1 MSRGP
6 GRQHDASKRALAQA
20 ACEVIATDSIQ
31 ALTVRR
37 VAAAANASV
46 GRVQHYFADRSEI
59 VHEAFLVT
67 QQDAASEV
75 EASLRGSTSPI
86 DIVRAVLSAMIPVNG
101 TQMRRM
107 RIMAQFEALALSDE
121 EFASTLREG
130 HLRLRQLLADAL
142 SAASPESARVAA
154 DDAQR
159 LLALAEGLAG
169 EVLLGQEASERAL
182 RLVQDAVDEITDRR
196 AT

>member
-1 MSRGP
+1 LSRGP
-6 GRQHDASKRALAQA
+6 GRQHDASRRALAEA
-20 ACEVIATDSIQ
+20 ACEVIATDGIQ

-37 VAAAANASV
+37 VAAAASTSV
-46 GRVQHYFADRSEI
+46 GRVQHYFADRSEL

-67 QQDAASEV
+67 QQHAAEEV
-75 EASLRGSTSPI
+75 EASLSGSTSAI
-86 DIVRAVLSAMIPVNG
+86 DVVRAVLRAMIPVNDA
-101 TQMRRM
+101 QMRRM

-121 EFASTLREG
+121 GFAGTLREG
-130 HLRLRQLLADAL
+130 HLRLRQLLADVL
-142 SAASPESARVAA
+142 SAVSPESARLAA

-169 EVLLGQEASERAL
+169 EVLLGQETPQRAL
-182 RLVQDAVDEITDRR
+182 RLLHAAVDEVSERR